1 MSLKKRSCMIRDNIK
16 LGLIDVFG
24 NKVVFC
30 LMVLLIFSL
39 GIIVESATDSY
50 LRNTFAK
57 FQLSEQPSYSTV
69 VLETTDDKGYDYS
82 NTYGKKLDDIFSKNG
97 HTYTTNSS
105 LCRNCGTDIIVLFGK
120 FNKNTNGRVFW
131 LVDNKNVTDLKN
143 EAEFEVVSHDAM
155 DYDMMNQEIKYAI
168 DYDKRVLLE
177 IKSDKYKNVSGYKFR
192 DADILGLIENAKFS
206 EDEINK
212 GIDREF
218 EKIFDGNKLMVIN
231 NTNKKHDN
239 DENTF
244 ILKYIGVYC
253 LIMTVITILG
263 FVIFFK
269 YMLKSL
275 QKEYKIHILSGARTK
290 DIMARNSV
298 FVVLVNVAT
307 FCLIFVLNGFAIN
320 TFSVVAFIYMIL
332 CILILE
338 IVMYLIL
345 KRSDLID
352 LIGD

>member
-1 MSLKKRSCMIRDNIK
+1 M
-16 LGLIDVFG
+16 DVFR

-39 GIIVESATDSY
+39 GTIVESATDAY
-50 LRNTFAK
+50 LRNTFK
-57 FQLSEQPSYSTV
+57 EFQLSEHPSYSAV
-69 VLETTDDKGYDYS
+69 VLQTTDDKGYDYS
-82 NTYGKKLDDIFSKNG
+82 NTYGKKLDDIFPKNG
-97 HTYTTNSS
+97 RTYTTTS
-105 LCRNCGTDIIVLFGK
+105 LISRKSDTDIFVLYGK
-120 FNKNTNGRVFW
+120 LNKNTNSRVFW
-131 LVDNKNVTDLKN
+131 LVDSKNVTDLKN
-143 EAEFEVVSHDAM
+143 EAEFEVVSDDEI
-155 DYDMMNQEIKYAI
+155 DYDMMNQDIKHYL
-168 DYDKRVLLE
+168 DYDKRVVLE
-177 IKSDKYKNVSGYKFR
+177 IKSDKYKNVSGYKFQ
-192 DADILGLIENAKFS
+192 DGEVLGLIENTKFS

-218 EKIFDGNKLMVIN
+218 EKIFDDNKLMVIN
-231 NTNKKHDN
+231 HTNKKHDD

-244 ILKYIGVYC
+244 ILKYIVPYC

-298 FVVLVNVAT
+298 FVVLVNVAA
-307 FCLIFVLNGFAIN
+307 FCLLFVLNGFAIN

>member
-1 MSLKKRSCMIRDNIK
+1 MIRDNIK
-16 LGLIDVFG
+16 LGLIDVFR

-39 GIIVESATDSY
+39 GTIVESATDSY
-50 LRNTFAK
+50 LRNTFVK
-57 FQLSEQPSYSTV
+57 FQLSEQPSYSAV
-69 VLETTDDKGYDYS
+69 VLQTTDDKGYDYS

-97 HTYTTNSS
+97 RTYTTNSS
-105 LCRNCGTDIIVLFGK
+105 LCRNCDTDIIVLYGK
-120 FNKNTNGRVFW
+120 LNKKTNSRVFW
-131 LVDNKNVTDLKN
+131 VVDSKNVTDLKN
-143 EAEFEVVSHDAM
+143 EAEFEVVSHDEM
-155 DYDMMNQEIKYAI
+155 DFDMMNQEIKSYI

-177 IKSDKYKNVSGYKFR
+177 IKSDKYKNISGYKFR
-192 DADILGLIENAKFS
+192 DGEVLGLIDNAKFS

-212 GIDREF
+212 GVDREF

-231 NTNKKHDN
+231 NTNKKYDD

-244 ILKYIGVYC
+244 ILKYIVPYC
-253 LIMTVITILG
+253 LITMGITILS

-298 FVVLVNVAT
+298 FVVLVNAAT
-307 FCLIFVLNGFAIN
+307 FCLLFVLNGFAIN

-345 KRSDLID
+345 KKSDLID

>member
-1 MSLKKRSCMIRDNIK
+1 MIKDNIK
-16 LGLIDVFG
+16 LGLMDVFR

-39 GIIVESATDSY
+39 GTIVESATDSY
-50 LRNTFAK
+50 LRNKFK
-57 FQLSEQPSYSTV
+57 EFQLSEQPSYSAV

-82 NTYGKKLDDIFSKNG
+82 NTYGKKLDDIFLKNG
-97 HTYTTNSS
+97 RTYSTNSS
-105 LCRNCGTDIIVLFGK
+105 LCRNCDTDIIVLYGK

-143 EAEFEVVSHDAM
+143 EVEFEVVSHDEM
-155 DYDMMNQEIKYAI
+155 DFDMMNQEIKSYI

-177 IKSDKYKNVSGYKFR
+177 IKSDKYKNVSGYKFQ
-192 DADILGLIENAKFS
+192 DADILDLIENAKFS

-218 EKIFDGNKLMVIN
+218 EKIFDDNKLMVIN
-231 NTNKKHDN
+231 NTNKKYDD

-244 ILKYIGVYC
+244 ILKYIVVYC
-253 LIMTVITILG
+253 LITMGITILG

-298 FVVLVNVAT
+298 FVVLVNVAV

>member
-1 MSLKKRSCMIRDNIK
+1 MIKDNIK
-16 LGLIDVFG
+16 LGLVDVFR
-24 NKVVFC
+24 NKVVSC
-30 LMVLLIFSL
+30 LMILLLLSL
-39 GIIVESATDSY
+39 GTIVESATDSY

-57 FQLSEQPSYSTV
+57 FQLSEHPSYSAV
-69 VLETTDDKGYDYS
+69 VLQTTDDKGYDYS
-82 NTYGKKLDDIFSKNG
+82 NTYGKKLDDIFSQNG
-97 HTYTTNSS
+97 HTYTTSS
-105 LCRNCGTDIIVLFGK
+105 LFSRKYDADIFVLFGK

-155 DYDMMNQEIKYAI
+155 DFDMMNQEIKHSI

-177 IKSDKYKNVSGYKFR
+177 IKSDKYKNVSGYKFQ
-192 DADILGLIENAKFS
+192 DADILDLIENAKFS

-218 EKIFDGNKLMVIN
+218 EKIFDRNKLMVIN
-231 NTNKKHDN
+231 NTNKKYDD

-253 LIMTVITILG
+253 LITMGITILS

-320 TFSVVAFIYMIL
+320 IFSVVAFIYMIL

-338 IVMYLIL
+338 IIMYLIL
-345 KRSDLID
+345 KKSDLID

>member
-1 MSLKKRSCMIRDNIK
+1 MIKDNIK
-16 LGLIDVFG
+16 LGLMDVFR

-30 LMVLLIFSL
+30 LMLLLIFSL
-39 GIIVESATDSY
+39 GTIVESATDSY
-50 LRNTFAK
+50 LRNKFK
-57 FQLSEQPSYSTV
+57 EFQLSEQPSYSAV
-69 VLETTDDKGYDYS
+69 VLQTTDDKGYDYS

-105 LCRNCGTDIIVLFGK
+105 LCRNCDTDIIVLYGK
-120 FNKNTNGRVFW
+120 FNKNTKSRVFW
-131 LVDNKNVTDLKN
+131 LVGNKNVTDLKN

-155 DYDMMNQEIKYAI
+155 NYDMMNQEIKSYI

-177 IKSDKYKNVSGYKFR
+177 IKSDKYKNVSGYKFQ
-192 DADILGLIENAKFS
+192 DGEVLGLIENAKFS

-212 GIDREF
+212 GIDRQF
-218 EKIFDGNKLMVIN
+218 EKIFDDNKLMVIN
-231 NTNKKHDN
+231 NTNKKHDD

-244 ILKYIGVYC
+244 ILKYIVPYC
-253 LIMTVITILG
+253 LITMGITILS

-290 DIMARNSV
+290 DIMVRNSV
-298 FVVLVNVAT
+298 FVVLVNVAA
-307 FCLIFVLNGFAIN
+307 FCLLFVLNGFAIN
-320 TFSVVAFIYMIL
+320 VFSVVAFIYMIL

>member
-1 MSLKKRSCMIRDNIK
+1 MIKDNIK
-16 LGLIDVFG
+16 LGLMDVFR

-39 GIIVESATDSY
+39 GTIVESATDAY
-50 LRNTFAK
+50 LRNTFAE
-57 FQLSEQPSYSTV
+57 FQLSEQTYSAV
-69 VLETTDDKGYDYS
+69 VLQTTDDKGYDYS
-82 NTYGKKLDDIFSKNG
+82 NTYGKKLDDIFLKNG
-97 HTYTTNSS
+97 HTYTTNSL
-105 LCRNCGTDIIVLFGK
+105 LCRNCDTGIFVLYGK
-120 FNKNTNGRVFW
+120 LNKNTSSRVFW

-143 EAEFEVVSHDAM
+143 EAEFEVVTHDAM
-155 DYDMMNQEIKYAI
+155 DYDMMNQEIKSYI

-177 IKSDKYKNVSGYKFR
+177 IKSDKYKNVSGYKFQ
-192 DADILGLIENAKFS
+192 DGEVLGLIENAKFS

-212 GIDREF
+212 GIDRQF
-218 EKIFDGNKLMVIN
+218 EKIFDDNKLMVIN
-231 NTNKKHDN
+231 NTNKKHDD

-244 ILKYIGVYC
+244 ILKYIVPYC
-253 LIMTVITILG
+253 LITMGITILS

-320 TFSVVAFIYMIL
+320 IFSVVAFIYMIL

>member
-1 MSLKKRSCMIRDNIK
+1 MSLKKRSCMIKDNIK
-16 LGLIDVFG
+16 LGLIDVFR

-39 GIIVESATDSY
+39 GTIVESATDSY

-57 FQLSEQPSYSTV
+57 FQLSEHLSYSAV
-69 VLETTDDKGYDYS
+69 VLQTTDDKGYDYS
-82 NTYGKKLDDIFSKNG
+82 NTYGKKLDDIFLKNG
-97 HTYTTNSS
+97 RTFTTNSLLS
-105 LCRNCGTDIIVLFGK
+105 TNYDTDIFVLYGK
-120 FNKNTNGRVFW
+120 FNKNTNSRVFW

-155 DYDMMNQEIKYAI
+155 DYDMMNQEIKHSI

-177 IKSDKYKNVSGYKFR
+177 IKSDKYKNVSGYKFQ
-192 DADILGLIENAKFS
+192 DGEVLGLIENAKFS

-212 GIDREF
+212 GIDRQF
-218 EKIFDGNKLMVIN
+218 EKIFDDNKLMVIN
-231 NTNKKHDN
+231 NTNKKYGD

-244 ILKYIGVYC
+244 ILKYIVPYC

-298 FVVLVNVAT
+298 FVVLVNVAA
-307 FCLIFVLNGFAIN
+307 FCLLFVLNGFAIN
-320 TFSVVAFIYMIL
+320 VFSVVAFIYMIL

-338 IVMYLIL
+338 IIMYLSL

>member
-1 MSLKKRSCMIRDNIK
+1 MIRDNIK

-30 LMVLLIFSL
+30 LMLLLIFSL

-120 FNKNTNGRVFW
+120 FNKNTNVRVFW

-231 NTNKKHDN
+231 NTNKKYED
-239 DENTF
+239 DDNTF

-298 FVVLVNVAT
+298 FVVLVNVAA
-307 FCLIFVLNGFAIN
+307 FCLLFVLNGFAIN

>member
-1 MSLKKRSCMIRDNIK
+1 MIKDNIK
-16 LGLIDVFG
+16 LGLMDVFR

-39 GIIVESATDSY
+39 GTIVESATDAY
-50 LRNTFAK
+50 LRNTFAE
-57 FQLSEQPSYSTV
+57 FQLSEQAYSAV

-82 NTYGKKLDDIFSKNG
+82 NTYGKKLDNIFPKNG
-97 HTYTTNSS
+97 HTYSTSS
-105 LCRNCGTDIIVLFGK
+105 LFSRKYDADIIVLYGK
-120 FNKNTNGRVFW
+120 FNKNTSSRVFW

-143 EAEFEVVSHDAM
+143 EAEFEVVTHDAM

-218 EKIFDGNKLMVIN
+218 EKIFDRNKLMVIN
-231 NTNKKHDN
+231 NTNGKHDD

-244 ILKYIGVYC
+244 ILKYIVPYC
-253 LIMTVITILG
+253 LI
-263 FVIFFK
+263 
-269 YMLKSL
+269 
-275 QKEYKIHILSGARTK
+275 
-290 DIMARNSV
+290 
-298 FVVLVNVAT
+298 
-307 FCLIFVLNGFAIN
+307 
-320 TFSVVAFIYMIL
+320 
-332 CILILE
+332 
-338 IVMYLIL
+338 
-345 KRSDLID
+345 
-352 LIGD
+352 

>member
-1 MSLKKRSCMIRDNIK
+1 MIKDNIK
-16 LGLIDVFG
+16 LGLMDVFR

-39 GIIVESATDSY
+39 GTIVESATDSY
-50 LRNTFAK
+50 LRNKFK
-57 FQLSEQPSYSTV
+57 EFQLSEQPSYSAV
-69 VLETTDDKGYDYS
+69 VLQTTDDKGYDYS
-82 NTYGKKLDDIFSKNG
+82 NTYGKKLDDIFLKNG

-105 LCRNCGTDIIVLFGK
+105 LCRNCDTDIIVLYGK
-120 FNKNTNGRVFW
+120 FNKNTNSRVFW
-131 LVDNKNVTDLKN
+131 LVGNKNVTDLKN

-155 DYDMMNQEIKYAI
+155 DYDMMNQEIKSYI

-177 IKSDKYKNVSGYKFR
+177 IKSDKYKNISGYKFR
-192 DADILGLIENAKFS
+192 DGEVLGLIDNAKFS

-212 GIDREF
+212 GVDREF
-218 EKIFDGNKLMVIN
+218 EKIFDGNRLMVIN
-231 NTNKKHDN
+231 NTNKKHDD

-244 ILKYIGVYC
+244 ILKYIVPYC

-298 FVVLVNVAT
+298 FVVLVNVAA
-307 FCLIFVLNGFAIN
+307 FCLLFVLNGFAIN

>member
-1 MSLKKRSCMIRDNIK
+1 MIKDNIK
-16 LGLIDVFG
+16 LGLMDVFR

-39 GIIVESATDSY
+39 GTIVESATDSY
-50 LRNTFAK
+50 LRNKFK
-57 FQLSEQPSYSTV
+57 EFQLSEQPSYSAV
-69 VLETTDDKGYDYS
+69 VLQTTDDKGYDYS

-105 LCRNCGTDIIVLFGK
+105 LCRNCDTDIIVLYGK
-120 FNKNTNGRVFW
+120 FNKNTNSRVFW
-131 LVDNKNVTDLKN
+131 VVDSKNVTDLKN
-143 EAEFEVVSHDAM
+143 EAEFEVVTHDAM
-155 DYDMMNQEIKYAI
+155 DYDMMNQEIKSYI

-177 IKSDKYKNVSGYKFR
+177 IKSDKYKNVSGYKFQ
-192 DADILGLIENAKFS
+192 DGEVLGLIENAKFS

-212 GIDREF
+212 GIDRQF
-218 EKIFDGNKLMVIN
+218 EKIFDDNKLMVIN
-231 NTNKKHDN
+231 NTNKKHDD

-244 ILKYIGVYC
+244 ILKYIVPYC
-253 LIMTVITILG
+253 LITMGITILS

-298 FVVLVNVAT
+298 FVVLVNVAA
-307 FCLIFVLNGFAIN
+307 FCLLFVLNGFAIN
-320 TFSVVAFIYMIL
+320 VFSVVAFIYMIL

-352 LIGD
+352 LIGDWLW

>member
-1 MSLKKRSCMIRDNIK
+1 MIKDNIK
-16 LGLIDVFG
+16 LGLMDVFR

-30 LMVLLIFSL
+30 LMILLIFSL
-39 GIIVESATDSY
+39 GTIVESATDSY
-50 LRNTFAK
+50 LRNTFVK
-57 FQLSEQPSYSTV
+57 FQLSEQPSYSAV
-69 VLETTDDKGYDYS
+69 VLQTTDDKGYDYS

-97 HTYTTNSS
+97 RTYTTNSS
-105 LCRNCGTDIIVLFGK
+105 LCRNCDTDIIVLYGK
-120 FNKNTNGRVFW
+120 LNKKTNSRVFW
-131 LVDNKNVTDLKN
+131 VVDSKNVTDLKN

-155 DYDMMNQEIKYAI
+155 DYDMMNQEIKSYI

-192 DADILGLIENAKFS
+192 DSDILDLIENAKFS

-231 NTNKKHDN
+231 NTNKKYDD
-239 DENTF
+239 DENTYIF
-244 ILKYIGVYC
+244 KYIVPYC
-253 LIMTVITILG
+253 LITMGITILS

-298 FVVLVNVAT
+298 FVVLVNVAA
-307 FCLIFVLNGFAIN
+307 FCLLFVLNGFAIN
-320 TFSVVAFIYMIL
+320 VFSVVAFIYMIL

>member
-1 MSLKKRSCMIRDNIK
+1 MIKDNIK
-16 LGLIDVFG
+16 LGLMDVFR

-39 GIIVESATDSY
+39 GTIVESATDAY

-105 LCRNCGTDIIVLFGK
+105 ICRNCGTDIIVLFGK
-120 FNKNTNGRVFW
+120 FNKNTNVRIFW

-212 GIDREF
+212 GVAREF
-218 EKIFDGNKLMVIN
+218 EKIFDDNKLMVIN
-231 NTNKKHDN
+231 NTNKKHDD
-239 DENTF
+239 DENTYIF
-244 ILKYIGVYC
+244 KYIVPYC
-253 LIMTVITILG
+253 LITMGITILS

-298 FVVLVNVAT
+298 FVVLVNVSE
-307 FCLIFVLNGFAIN
+307 FCLLFVLNGFAIN

-332 CILILE
+332 CIFILE

-345 KRSDLID
+345 KKSDLID

>member
-1 MSLKKRSCMIRDNIK
+1 MIKDNIK

-39 GIIVESATDSY
+39 GTIVESATDSY

-57 FQLSEQPSYSTV
+57 FQLSEHPSYSAV
-69 VLETTDDKGYDYS
+69 VLQTTDDKGYDYS

-105 LCRNCGTDIIVLFGK
+105 LCRNCDTDIIVLYGK
-120 FNKNTNGRVFW
+120 FNKNTNSRVFW

-143 EAEFEVVSHDAM
+143 EAEFEVVTHDAM
-155 DYDMMNQEIKYAI
+155 DFDMMNQEIKHSI

-177 IKSDKYKNVSGYKFR
+177 IKTDKYKNVSGYKFR
-192 DADILGLIENAKFS
+192 DSDILDLIENAKFS

-212 GIDREF
+212 GVDREF

-231 NTNKKHDN
+231 NTNKKYDD

-244 ILKYIGVYC
+244 IIKYVGVYC
-253 LIMTVITILG
+253 LIMMGITILS

-298 FVVLVNVAT
+298 FVVLVNVAA
-307 FCLIFVLNGFAIN
+307 FCLLFVLNGFAIN

-345 KRSDLID
+345 KKSDLID

>member
-1 MSLKKRSCMIRDNIK
+1 MIKDNIK
-16 LGLIDVFG
+16 LGLMDVFR

-39 GIIVESATDSY
+39 GTIVESATDAY

-57 FQLSEQPSYSTV
+57 FQLSEQPSYSAV
-69 VLETTDDKGYDYS
+69 VLETTNDKGYDYS

-120 FNKNTNGRVFW
+120 FNKNTNVRVFW

-143 EAEFEVVSHDAM
+143 EAEFEVVSHDEM
-155 DYDMMNQEIKYAI
+155 DFDMMNQEIKHSI

-212 GIDREF
+212 GVDREF

-231 NTNKKHDN
+231 NTNKKHDD

-269 YMLKSL
+269 YMLKNL

-298 FVVLVNVAT
+298 FVVLVNVAA
-307 FCLIFVLNGFAIN
+307 FCLLFVLNGFAIN
-320 TFSVVAFIYMIL
+320 IFSVVAFIYMIL

-345 KRSDLID
+345 KKSDLID

>member
-1 MSLKKRSCMIRDNIK
+1 M
-16 LGLIDVFG
+16 DVFR

-39 GIIVESATDSY
+39 GTIVESATDSY
-50 LRNTFAK
+50 LRNK
-57 FQLSEQPSYSTV
+57 FKELQLSEQPSYSTV

-143 EAEFEVVSHDAM
+143 EAEFEVVTHDAM

-177 IKSDKYKNVSGYKFR
+177 IKFDKYKNVSGYKFR
-192 DADILGLIENAKFS
+192 DSDILDLIENAKFS

-218 EKIFDGNKLMVIN
+218 EKIFYGNKLMVIN
-231 NTNKKHDN
+231 NTNKKYDD
-239 DENTF
+239 DENTYIF
-244 ILKYIGVYC
+244 KYIVPYC
-253 LIMTVITILG
+253 LITMGITILS

-275 QKEYKIHILSGARTK
+275 QKEYKIHILSGARMK

-298 FVVLVNVAT
+298 FVVLVNVAA
-307 FCLIFVLNGFAIN
+307 FCLLFVLNGFAIN

>member
-1 MSLKKRSCMIRDNIK
+1 MIKDNIK
-16 LGLIDVFG
+16 LGLIDVFR

-30 LMVLLIFSL
+30 LMLLLIFSL
-39 GIIVESATDSY
+39 GTIVESAADSY
-50 LRNTFAK
+50 LMNTFAE
-57 FQLSEQPSYSTV
+57 FQLSEQPSYSAV
-69 VLETTDDKGYDYS
+69 VLEITDDKGYDYS

-97 HTYTTNSS
+97 RTYTTTS
-105 LCRNCGTDIIVLFGK
+105 LISRKYDADIIVLYGK
-120 FNKNTNGRVFW
+120 LNKNTNSRVFW

-155 DYDMMNQEIKYAI
+155 DYDMMNQEIKSYI

-177 IKSDKYKNVSGYKFR
+177 IKSDKYKNVSSYKFQ
-192 DADILGLIENAKFS
+192 DADILDLIENAKFS

-218 EKIFDGNKLMVIN
+218 EKIFDDNKLMVIN
-231 NTNKKHDN
+231 NTNKKYDD
-239 DENTF
+239 DENTYIF
-244 ILKYIGVYC
+244 KYIVPYC
-253 LIMTVITILG
+253 LIMMGITILG

-298 FVVLVNVAT
+298 FVVLVNVAA
-307 FCLIFVLNGFAIN
+307 FCLLFVLNGFAIN

-345 KRSDLID
+345 KKSDLID

>member
-1 MSLKKRSCMIRDNIK
+1 M
-16 LGLIDVFG
+16 
-24 NKVVFC
+24 
-30 LMVLLIFSL
+30 
-39 GIIVESATDSY
+39 
-50 LRNTFAK
+50 
-57 FQLSEQPSYSTV
+57 
-69 VLETTDDKGYDYS
+69 
-82 NTYGKKLDDIFSKNG
+82 KNG

-105 LCRNCGTDIIVLFGK
+105 LCRNCDTGIFVLYGK
-120 FNKNTNGRVFW
+120 LNKNTSSRVFW

-143 EAEFEVVSHDAM
+143 EAEFEVVSHDEM
-155 DYDMMNQEIKYAI
+155 DYDMMNQEIKYSI

-177 IKSDKYKNVSGYKFR
+177 IKSDKYKNVSGYKFQ
-192 DADILGLIENAKFS
+192 DGEVLGLIENAKFS

-218 EKIFDGNKLMVIN
+218 EKIFDDNKLMVIN

-253 LIMTVITILG
+253 LIMTVTTILG

-269 YMLKSL
+269 YMLKNL

-298 FVVLVNVAT
+298 FVVLVNAAT

>member
-1 MSLKKRSCMIRDNIK
+1 MIKDNIK
-16 LGLIDVFG
+16 LGLMDVFR

-39 GIIVESATDSY
+39 GTIIESATDSY
-50 LRNTFAK
+50 LRNTFVK
-57 FQLSEQPSYSTV
+57 FQLSEQPSYSAV
-69 VLETTDDKGYDYS
+69 VLQTTDDKGYDYS
-82 NTYGKKLDDIFSKNG
+82 NTYGKKLDNIFSKNG
-97 HTYTTNSS
+97 RTYTTNSS
-105 LCRNCGTDIIVLFGK
+105 LCRNCDTDIIVLYGK
-120 FNKNTNGRVFW
+120 LNKKTNSRVFW
-131 LVDNKNVTDLKN
+131 LVGNKNVTDLKN
-143 EAEFEVVSHDAM
+143 EAEFEVVSHDEM
-155 DYDMMNQEIKYAI
+155 DFDMMNQEIKIYI

-177 IKSDKYKNVSGYKFR
+177 IKSDKYKNVSGYKFK
-192 DADILGLIENAKFS
+192 DGEVLGLIENAKFS
-206 EDEINK
+206 EDEINR
-212 GIDREF
+212 GIERQF
-218 EKIFDGNKLMVIN
+218 EKIFDDNKLMVIN
-231 NTNKKHDN
+231 NTNKKHDD

-244 ILKYIGVYC
+244 ILKYIVPYC

-298 FVVLVNVAT
+298 FVVLVNVAA
-307 FCLIFVLNGFAIN
+307 FCLLFVLNGFAIN
-320 TFSVVAFIYMIL
+320 VFSVVAFIYMIL

>member
-1 MSLKKRSCMIRDNIK
+1 MIKDNIK
-16 LGLIDVFG
+16 LGLMDVFR

-39 GIIVESATDSY
+39 GTIVESATDSY
-50 LRNTFAK
+50 LRNK
-57 FQLSEQPSYSTV
+57 FKELQLSEQPSYSAV
-69 VLETTDDKGYDYS
+69 VLQTTDDKGYDYS

-97 HTYTTNSS
+97 RTYTTNSS
-105 LCRNCGTDIIVLFGK
+105 LCRNCDTDIIVLYGK
-120 FNKNTNGRVFW
+120 LNKNTSSRVFW

-143 EAEFEVVSHDAM
+143 EAEFEVVTHDAM
-155 DYDMMNQEIKYAI
+155 DYDMMNQEIKSYI

-177 IKSDKYKNVSGYKFR
+177 IKSDKYKNVSGYKFK
-192 DADILGLIENAKFS
+192 DGEVLGLIENAKFS
-206 EDEINK
+206 EDEINR
-212 GIDREF
+212 GIDRQF
-218 EKIFDGNKLMVIN
+218 EKIFDDNKLMVIN
-231 NTNKKHDN
+231 NTNKKHDD

-244 ILKYIGVYC
+244 ILKYIVPYC
-253 LIMTVITILG
+253 LIITVITILG

-320 TFSVVAFIYMIL
+320 IFSVVAFIYMIL

-345 KRSDLID
+345 KKSDLID
-352 LIGD
+352 LIGDWLW

>member
-1 MSLKKRSCMIRDNIK
+1 M
-16 LGLIDVFG
+16 DVFR

-30 LMVLLIFSL
+30 LMVFLIFSL
-39 GIIVESATDSY
+39 GTIVESATDSY
-50 LRNTFAK
+50 LRNK
-57 FQLSEQPSYSTV
+57 FKELQLSEQPSYSTV

-143 EAEFEVVSHDAM
+143 EAEFEVVTHDAM
-155 DYDMMNQEIKYAI
+155 DYDMMNQEIKSYI

-192 DADILGLIENAKFS
+192 DSDILGLIENAKFS
-206 EDEINK
+206 ENEINK

-231 NTNKKHDN
+231 NTNKKYDD

-298 FVVLVNVAT
+298 FVVLVNVAA
-307 FCLIFVLNGFAIN
+307 FCLLFVLNGFAIN
-320 TFSVVAFIYMIL
+320 VFSVVAFIYMIL
-332 CILILE
+332 CIFILE

-345 KRSDLID
+345 KKSDLID

>member
-1 MSLKKRSCMIRDNIK
+1 MIRDNIK

-39 GIIVESATDSY
+39 GIIVESATDAC

-57 FQLSEQPSYSTV
+57 FQLSEQPYSAV
-69 VLETTDDKGYDYS
+69 VLQTTGDKGYDYS

-105 LCRNCGTDIIVLFGK
+105 LCRNCDTGIFVLYGK
-120 FNKNTNGRVFW
+120 LNKNTSSRVFW

-143 EAEFEVVSHDAM
+143 EAEFEVVTHDAM
-155 DYDMMNQEIKYAI
+155 NYDMMNQEIKYAI

-231 NTNKKHDN
+231 NTNGKHDD

-244 ILKYIGVYC
+244 ILKYIVPYC

-269 YMLKSL
+269 YMLKNL

-338 IVMYLIL
+338 IVMYLSL

-352 LIGD
+352 LIGDWLW

>member
-1 MSLKKRSCMIRDNIK
+1 MIKDNIK
-16 LGLIDVFG
+16 LGLIDIFR

-50 LRNTFAK
+50 LMNTFAE
-57 FQLSEQPSYSTV
+57 FELSEQPSYSAV
-69 VLETTDDKGYDYS
+69 VLEITDDKGYDYS
-82 NTYGKKLDDIFSKNG
+82 NTYGKKLNDIFSQNG
-97 HTYTTNSS
+97 HTYTTSS
-105 LCRNCGTDIIVLFGK
+105 LFSRKYDADIIVLYGK
-120 FNKNTNGRVFW
+120 LNKNTNSRVFW

-155 DYDMMNQEIKYAI
+155 DYDMMNQEIKHSI

-177 IKSDKYKNVSGYKFR
+177 IKSDKYKNVSGYKFQ
-192 DADILGLIENAKFS
+192 DADILDLIENAKFS
-206 EDEINK
+206 EYEINK
-212 GIDREF
+212 GIDRQF
-218 EKIFDGNKLMVIN
+218 EKIFDDNKLMVIN
-231 NTNKKHDN
+231 NTNKKHDD

-244 ILKYIGVYC
+244 ILKYIVPYC

-298 FVVLVNVAT
+298 FVVLVNVAA
-307 FCLIFVLNGFAIN
+307 FCLLFVLNGFAIN

-338 IVMYLIL
+338 IVMYFIF
-345 KRSDLID
+345 KKSNMID
-352 LIGD
+352 FIGD

>member
-1 MSLKKRSCMIRDNIK
+1 MIKDNIK
-16 LGLIDVFG
+16 LGLMDVFR

-30 LMVLLIFSL
+30 LMLLLIFSL
-39 GIIVESATDSY
+39 GTIVESATDAY
-50 LRNTFAK
+50 LRNIFAE
-57 FQLSEQPSYSTV
+57 FQLSEQAYSAV

-82 NTYGKKLDDIFSKNG
+82 NTYGKKLDDIFLKNG

-105 LCRNCGTDIIVLFGK
+105 LCRNCDTGIFVLYGK
-120 FNKNTNGRVFW
+120 LNKNTSSRVFW

-143 EAEFEVVSHDAM
+143 EAEFEVVTHDAM
-155 DYDMMNQEIKYAI
+155 DYDMMNQEIKSYI

-177 IKSDKYKNVSGYKFR
+177 IKSDKYKNVSGYKFQ

-212 GIDREF
+212 GIDRQF
-218 EKIFDGNKLMVIN
+218 EKIFDDNKLMVIN
-231 NTNKKHDN
+231 NTNKKNDN

-244 ILKYIGVYC
+244 ILKYIVPYF

-298 FVVLVNVAT
+298 FVVLVNVAA
-307 FCLIFVLNGFAIN
+307 FCLLFVLNGFAIN
-320 TFSVVAFIYMIL
+320 VFSVVAFIYMIL

-352 LIGD
+352 LIGDWLW

>member
-1 MSLKKRSCMIRDNIK
+1 MIKDNIK
-16 LGLIDVFG
+16 LGLIDVFR

-50 LRNTFAK
+50 LMNTFAE
-57 FQLSEQPSYSTV
+57 FQLSEQPYSAV
-69 VLETTDDKGYDYS
+69 VLEITDDKGYDYS
-82 NTYGKKLDDIFSKNG
+82 NTYGKKLNDIFSQNG
-97 HTYTTNSS
+97 HTYTTNSLLS
-105 LCRNCGTDIIVLFGK
+105 TNYDTNIIVLYGK
-120 FNKNTNGRVFW
+120 LNKNTNSRVFW

-155 DYDMMNQEIKYAI
+155 DYDMMNQEIKHSI

-177 IKSDKYKNVSGYKFR
+177 IKSDKYKNVSGYKFQ
-192 DADILGLIENAKFS
+192 DAEILDLIENAKFS

-218 EKIFDGNKLMVIN
+218 EKIFDDNKLMVIN
-231 NTNKKHDN
+231 NTNKKHDD

-244 ILKYIGVYC
+244 IIKYIVVYC
-253 LIMTVITILG
+253 LIMTAITILG

-298 FVVLVNVAT
+298 FVVLVNVAA
-307 FCLIFVLNGFAIN
+307 FCLLFVLNGFAIN
-320 TFSVVAFIYMIL
+320 IFSVVAFIYMIL

>member
-1 MSLKKRSCMIRDNIK
+1 MIKDNIK
-16 LGLIDVFG
+16 LGLMDVFR

-39 GIIVESATDSY
+39 GTIVESATDAY
-50 LRNTFAK
+50 LRNTFVK
-57 FQLSEQPSYSTV
+57 FQLSEQPSYSAV

-82 NTYGKKLDDIFSKNG
+82 NTYGKKLDDIFLKNG
-97 HTYTTNSS
+97 RTYSTNSS
-105 LCRNCGTDIIVLFGK
+105 LCRNCDTDIIVLYGK
-120 FNKNTNGRVFW
+120 FNKNTSSRVFW

-155 DYDMMNQEIKYAI
+155 DYDMMNQEIKYSI

-192 DADILGLIENAKFS
+192 DGEVIGLIENAKFS
-206 EDEINK
+206 EDEINR
-212 GIDREF
+212 GIDRQF
-218 EKIFDGNKLMVIN
+218 EKIFDDNKLMVIN
-231 NTNKKHDN
+231 NTNKKHDD
-239 DENTF
+239 DENTY
-244 ILKYIGVYC
+244 ILKYIVPYC

-298 FVVLVNVAT
+298 FVVLVNVAA
-307 FCLIFVLNGFAIN
+307 FCLLFVLNGFAIN

>member
-1 MSLKKRSCMIRDNIK
+1 MIRDNIK

-39 GIIVESATDSY
+39 GIIVESATDAY

-105 LCRNCGTDIIVLFGK
+105 ICRNCGTDIIVLFGK
-120 FNKNTNGRVFW
+120 FNKNTNVRIFW

-231 NTNKKHDN
+231 NTNKKYED

-298 FVVLVNVAT
+298 FVVLVNVAA

-345 KRSDLID
+345 KKSDLID

>member
-1 MSLKKRSCMIRDNIK
+1 MSLKKRSCMIKDNIK
-16 LGLIDVFG
+16 LGLIDVFR

-30 LMVLLIFSL
+30 LMLLLIFSL
-39 GIIVESATDSY
+39 GTIVESATDSY
-50 LRNTFAK
+50 LRNKFK
-57 FQLSEQPSYSTV
+57 EFQLSEQPSYSAV
-69 VLETTDDKGYDYS
+69 VLQTTDDKGYDYS

-105 LCRNCGTDIIVLFGK
+105 LCRNCDTDIIVLYGK
-120 FNKNTNGRVFW
+120 FNKNTKSRVFW
-131 LVDNKNVTDLKN
+131 LVGNKNVTDLKN

-155 DYDMMNQEIKYAI
+155 NYDMMNQEIKSYI

-192 DADILGLIENAKFS
+192 DADILDLIENAKFS

-212 GIDREF
+212 GVDREF

-231 NTNKKHDN
+231 NTNKKYDD
-239 DENTF
+239 DENTYIF
-244 ILKYIGVYC
+244 KYIVPYC
-253 LIMTVITILG
+253 LITMGITILS

-290 DIMARNSV
+290 DIMTRNSV
-298 FVVLVNVAT
+298 FVVLVNVAA
-307 FCLIFVLNGFAIN
+307 FCLLFVLNGFAIN

-338 IVMYLIL
+338 IIMYLIL
-345 KRSDLID
+345 KKSDLID

>member
-1 MSLKKRSCMIRDNIK
+1 
-16 LGLIDVFG
+16 VFR

-30 LMVLLIFSL
+30 LMILLIFSL
-39 GIIVESATDSY
+39 GTIVESATDSY
-50 LRNTFAK
+50 LRNTFVK
-57 FQLSEQPSYSTV
+57 FQLSEQPSYSAV
-69 VLETTDDKGYDYS
+69 VLQTTDDKGYDYS

-97 HTYTTNSS
+97 RTYTTNSS
-105 LCRNCGTDIIVLFGK
+105 LCRNCDTDIIVLYGK
-120 FNKNTNGRVFW
+120 LNKKTNSRVFW
-131 LVDNKNVTDLKN
+131 VVDSKNVTDLKN

-155 DYDMMNQEIKYAI
+155 DYDMMNQEIKSYI

-192 DADILGLIENAKFS
+192 DSDILDLIENAKFS

-231 NTNKKHDN
+231 NTNKKYDD
-239 DENTF
+239 DENTYIF
-244 ILKYIGVYC
+244 KYIVPYC
-253 LIMTVITILG
+253 LITMGITILS

-298 FVVLVNVAT
+298 FVVLVNVAA
-307 FCLIFVLNGFAIN
+307 FCLLFVLNGFAIN
-320 TFSVVAFIYMIL
+320 VFSVVAFIYMIL

>member
-1 MSLKKRSCMIRDNIK
+1 MIKDNIK
-16 LGLIDVFG
+16 LGLMDVFR

-39 GIIVESATDSY
+39 GTIVESATDAY

-57 FQLSEQPSYSTV
+57 FQLSEHPSYSAV
-69 VLETTDDKGYDYS
+69 VLQTTDDKGYDYS
-82 NTYGKKLDDIFSKNG
+82 NTYGKKLDNIFSKNG

-105 LCRNCGTDIIVLFGK
+105 LCRNCDTDIIVLYGK
-120 FNKNTNGRVFW
+120 LNKKTNSRVFW
-131 LVDNKNVTDLKN
+131 VVDSKNVTDLKN
-143 EAEFEVVSHDAM
+143 EAEFEVVSHDEM
-155 DYDMMNQEIKYAI
+155 DFDMMNQEIKSYI

-177 IKSDKYKNVSGYKFR
+177 IKSDKYKNVSGYKFQ
-192 DADILGLIENAKFS
+192 DADILDLIENAKFS

-218 EKIFDGNKLMVIN
+218 EKIFDDNKLMVIN
-231 NTNKKHDN
+231 NTNKKYDD

-244 ILKYIGVYC
+244 ILKYIVPYC

-298 FVVLVNVAT
+298 FVVLVNVAA
-307 FCLIFVLNGFAIN
+307 FCLLFVLNGFAIN
-320 TFSVVAFIYMIL
+320 VFSVVAFIYMIL

>member
-1 MSLKKRSCMIRDNIK
+1 MIKDNIK
-16 LGLIDVFG
+16 LGLMDVFR

-39 GIIVESATDSY
+39 GTIVESATDAY

-57 FQLSEQPSYSTV
+57 FQLSEHPSYSAV

-120 FNKNTNGRVFW
+120 FNKNTNVRVFW

-218 EKIFDGNKLMVIN
+218 EKIFDGNKLMLIN
-231 NTNKKHDN
+231 HTNKKHDD

-244 ILKYIGVYC
+244 ILKYIVPYC
-253 LIMTVITILG
+253 LITMGITILG

-298 FVVLVNVAT
+298 FVVLVNVAV

-338 IVMYLIL
+338 IIMYLIL
-345 KRSDLID
+345 KKAIWLIW
-352 LIGD
+352 

>member
-1 MSLKKRSCMIRDNIK
+1 MIKDNIK
-16 LGLIDVFG
+16 LGLIDVFR

-30 LMVLLIFSL
+30 LMVLLFFSL
-39 GIIVESATDSY
+39 GTIVESATDSY
-50 LRNTFAK
+50 LRNKFME
-57 FQLSEQPSYSTV
+57 FQLSEQPSYSAV

-82 NTYGKKLDDIFSKNG
+82 NTYGKKLNDIFSQNG
-97 HTYTTNSS
+97 HTYTTSS
-105 LCRNCGTDIIVLFGK
+105 LFSRKYDADIIVLYGK
-120 FNKNTNGRVFW
+120 LNKKTNGRVFW

-155 DYDMMNQEIKYAI
+155 DYDMMNQEIKHSI

-177 IKSDKYKNVSGYKFR
+177 IKTDKYKNVSGYKFQ
-192 DADILGLIENAKFS
+192 DADILDLIENAKFS

-218 EKIFDGNKLMVIN
+218 EKIFDDNKLMVIN
-231 NTNKKHDN
+231 NTNKKYDD

-253 LIMTVITILG
+253 LITMGITILS

-320 TFSVVAFIYMIL
+320 TFSIVAFIYMIL

>member
-1 MSLKKRSCMIRDNIK
+1 MIRDNIK
-16 LGLIDVFG
+16 LGLMDVFR
-24 NKVVFC
+24 NKVVSC
-30 LMVLLIFSL
+30 LMILLIFSL
-39 GIIVESATDSY
+39 GTIVESATDAY
-50 LRNTFAK
+50 LRNTFVK

-69 VLETTDDKGYDYS
+69 VLQTTDDKGYDYS

-97 HTYTTNSS
+97 RTYTTNSS
-105 LCRNCGTDIIVLFGK
+105 LCRNCDTDIIVLYGK
-120 FNKNTNGRVFW
+120 FNKNTNSRVFW
-131 LVDNKNVTDLKN
+131 LVGNKNVTDLKN
-143 EAEFEVVSHDAM
+143 EAEFEVVTHDAM
-155 DYDMMNQEIKYAI
+155 DYDMMNQEIKSYI

-177 IKSDKYKNVSGYKFR
+177 IKSDKYKNVSSYKFQ
-192 DADILGLIENAKFS
+192 DADILDLIENAKFS

-218 EKIFDGNKLMVIN
+218 EKIFYGNKLMVIN
-231 NTNKKHDN
+231 NTNKKYDD
-239 DENTF
+239 DENTYIF
-244 ILKYIGVYC
+244 KYIVPYC
-253 LIMTVITILG
+253 LITMGITILS

-275 QKEYKIHILSGARTK
+275 QKEYKIHILSGARMK

-298 FVVLVNVAT
+298 FVVLVNVAA
-307 FCLIFVLNGFAIN
+307 FCLLFVLNGFAIN
-320 TFSVVAFIYMIL
+320 IFSVVAFIYMIL

>member
-1 MSLKKRSCMIRDNIK
+1 MIKDNIK
-16 LGLIDVFG
+16 LGLMDVFR

-39 GIIVESATDSY
+39 GTIVESATDAY
-50 LRNTFAK
+50 LRNTFVK
-57 FQLSEQPSYSTV
+57 FQLSEQPSYSAV
-69 VLETTDDKGYDYS
+69 VLQTTDDKGYDYS
-82 NTYGKKLDDIFSKNG
+82 NTYGKKLNDIFSKNG
-97 HTYTTNSS
+97 RTYTTNSLLS
-105 LCRNCGTDIIVLFGK
+105 RNCDTDIFVLYGK

-131 LVDNKNVTDLKN
+131 LVDSKNVTDLKN
-143 EAEFEVVSHDAM
+143 EAEFEVVSHDEM
-155 DYDMMNQEIKYAI
+155 DYDMMNQEIKHSI

-177 IKSDKYKNVSGYKFR
+177 IKSDKYKNISSYKFK
-192 DADILGLIENAKFS
+192 DGEILGLIENAKFS

-218 EKIFDGNKLMVIN
+218 EKIFDDNKLMVIN
-231 NTNKKHDN
+231 NTNKKYDD

-244 ILKYIGVYC
+244 IFKYVGVYC
-253 LIMTVITILG
+253 LITMGITILS

-298 FVVLVNVAT
+298 FVVLVNVAV

-338 IVMYLIL
+338 IIMYLIL
-345 KRSDLID
+345 KKSDLID

>member
-1 MSLKKRSCMIRDNIK
+1 MIKDNIK
-16 LGLIDVFG
+16 LGLMDVFR

-39 GIIVESATDSY
+39 GTIVESATDAY

-57 FQLSEQPSYSTV
+57 FQLSEQPSYSAV
-69 VLETTDDKGYDYS
+69 VLETTNDKGYDYS

-97 HTYTTNSS
+97 RTYTTNSS
-105 LCRNCGTDIIVLFGK
+105 LCRNCDTDIIVLYGK
-120 FNKNTNGRVFW
+120 LNKKTNSRVFW
-131 LVDNKNVTDLKN
+131 VVDSKNVTDLKN
-143 EAEFEVVSHDAM
+143 EAEFDVVSHDAM
-155 DYDMMNQEIKYAI
+155 DYDMMNQEIKSYI

-177 IKSDKYKNVSGYKFR
+177 IKSDKYKNVSSYKFR
-192 DADILGLIENAKFS
+192 DADILDLIENAKFS

-212 GIDREF
+212 GVDRQF
-218 EKIFDGNKLMVIN
+218 EKIFDDNKLMVIN
-231 NTNKKHDN
+231 NTNKKYGD

-253 LIMTVITILG
+253 LITMGITILG

-269 YMLKSL
+269 YMLKNL

-298 FVVLVNVAT
+298 FVVLVNVAA
-307 FCLIFVLNGFAIN
+307 FCLLFVLNGFAIN
-320 TFSVVAFIYMIL
+320 IFSVVAFIYMIL

>member
-1 MSLKKRSCMIRDNIK
+1 MIKDNIK
-16 LGLIDVFG
+16 LGLMDVFR
-24 NKVVFC
+24 NKVVSC

-39 GIIVESATDSY
+39 GTIVESATDSY
-50 LRNTFAK
+50 LRNK
-57 FQLSEQPSYSTV
+57 FKELQLNEQPSYSAV
-69 VLETTDDKGYDYS
+69 VLQTTDDKGYDYS
-82 NTYGKKLDDIFSKNG
+82 NTYGKKLDNIFSKNG
-97 HTYTTNSS
+97 RTYSTNSS
-105 LCRNCGTDIIVLFGK
+105 LCRNCDTDIIVLYGK
-120 FNKNTNGRVFW
+120 LNKKTNSRVFW
-131 LVDNKNVTDLKN
+131 VVDSKNVTDLKN
-143 EAEFEVVSHDAM
+143 EAEFEVVSHDEM
-155 DYDMMNQEIKYAI
+155 DFDMMNREIKSYI

-192 DADILGLIENAKFS
+192 DSDILDLIENAKFS

-231 NTNKKHDN
+231 NTNKKYDD

-244 ILKYIGVYC
+244 IIKYIVVYC
-253 LIMTVITILG
+253 LIMTAITILG

-298 FVVLVNVAT
+298 FVVLVNVAA
-307 FCLIFVLNGFAIN
+307 FCLLFVLNGFAIN

-338 IVMYLIL
+338 IVMYLSL

>member
-1 MSLKKRSCMIRDNIK
+1 MIKDNIK
-16 LGLIDVFG
+16 LGLIDVFR

-30 LMVLLIFSL
+30 LMLLLIFSL
-39 GIIVESATDSY
+39 GTIVESATDSY
-50 LRNTFAK
+50 LRNK
-57 FQLSEQPSYSTV
+57 FMELQLSEQPSYSAV
-69 VLETTDDKGYDYS
+69 VLQTTDDKGYDYS
-82 NTYGKKLDDIFSKNG
+82 NTYGKKLDDIFPTNG
-97 HTYTTNSS
+97 RTYTTNSS
-105 LCRNCGTDIIVLFGK
+105 LRRNSDTDTIVLYGK
-120 FNKNTNGRVFW
+120 FNKNTNSRVFW
-131 LVDNKNVTDLKN
+131 LVGNKNVTDLKN
-143 EAEFEVVSHDAM
+143 EAEFEVVTHDAM
-155 DYDMMNQEIKYAI
+155 DYDMMNQEIKSYI

-177 IKSDKYKNVSGYKFR
+177 IKSDKYKNISGYKFR
-192 DADILGLIENAKFS
+192 DSDILDLIENAKFS

-218 EKIFDGNKLMVIN
+218 EKIFDDNKLMVIN
-231 NTNKKHDN
+231 NTNKKYDD

-244 ILKYIGVYC
+244 ILKYIVPYC
-253 LIMTVITILG
+253 LIMAVITILG

-298 FVVLVNVAT
+298 FVVLVNVAA
-307 FCLIFVLNGFAIN
+307 FCLLFVLNGFAIN

-345 KRSDLID
+345 KKSDLID

>member
-1 MSLKKRSCMIRDNIK
+1 MIRDNIK
-16 LGLIDVFG
+16 LGLMDVFR
-24 NKVVFC
+24 NKVVSC
-30 LMVLLIFSL
+30 LMILLIFSL
-39 GIIVESATDSY
+39 GTIVESATDAY
-50 LRNTFAK
+50 LRNTFVK

-69 VLETTDDKGYDYS
+69 VLQTTDDKGYDYS

-97 HTYTTNSS
+97 RTYTTNSS
-105 LCRNCGTDIIVLFGK
+105 LCRNCDTDIIVLYGK
-120 FNKNTNGRVFW
+120 FNKNTNSRVFW
-131 LVDNKNVTDLKN
+131 LVGNKNVTDLKN
-143 EAEFEVVSHDAM
+143 EAEFEVVTHDAM
-155 DYDMMNQEIKYAI
+155 DYDMMNQEIKSYI

-177 IKSDKYKNVSGYKFR
+177 IKSDKYKNVSGYKFG
-192 DADILGLIENAKFS
+192 DSDILDLIENAKFS

-212 GIDREF
+212 GVDREF

-231 NTNKKHDN
+231 NTNKKYDDD

-275 QKEYKIHILSGARTK
+275 QKEYKIHILSGARMK

-298 FVVLVNVAT
+298 FVVLVNVAA
-307 FCLIFVLNGFAIN
+307 FCLLFVLNGFAIN
-320 TFSVVAFIYMIL
+320 IFSVVAFIYMIL

-345 KRSDLID
+345 KKSDLID